1 MLKRLSLHIISM
13 SVLAILAGCGPS
25 KTVQSPSAG
34 YKPGQGSVIS
44 NNASVS
50 APQSAALVDAAR
62 SWLGTPY
69 RYGGEDRKG
78 VDCSGLV
85 LKVYKDAL
93 GIPLPRNSGEQR
105 DYCTPASIGNLIPGD
120 LIFFATGKNKSKVS
134 HVGIFVG
141 NNQMIHASAS
151 KGVIVSSITEPY
163 YSRTYV
169 GSGIV
174 DKYHAMLKDVPAQPE
189 KKPSE
194 PGFTLTPVESLPIAA
209 NKPETPAKSETTTA
223 SVTTKAEEV
232 KERPAKQPATVRVV
246 TSSPEKKP
254 QTTAKPVTTV
264 QTATISTA
272 SSTTNAEPTP
282 EEARASVLSSLKEKD
297 L

>member
-1 MLKRLSLHIISM
+1 MLKRLPLYLILM

-25 KTVQSPSAG
+25 KTLQSPSVG
-34 YKPGQGSVIS
+34 YECGNSSKTGHSSSI
-44 NNASVS
+44 S
-50 APQSAALVDAAR
+50 APQSVALVDAAR

-93 GIPLPRNSGEQR
+93 GIPLPRNSSEQR
-105 DYCTPASIGNLIPGD
+105 EYCTPTSLGSLIPGD

-151 KGVIVSSITEPY
+151 KGVILSSLTEPY
-163 YSRTYV
+163 YSRTYI
-169 GSGIV
+169 GAGIV
-174 DKYHAMLKDVPAQPE
+174 DKYHAMLKDIPAQPE
-189 KKPSE
+189 NKPSYG
-194 PGFTLTPVESLPIAA
+194 GFILTPVKSLPVAKIKQE
-209 NKPETPAKSETTTA
+209 NTIKSETANTA
-223 SVTTKAEEV
+223 SVTKKSEPEFQTK
-232 KERPAKQPATVRVV
+232 KPATVKAT
-246 TSSPEKKP
+246 TSSAEKKS
-254 QTTAKPVTTV
+254 QGTKTETTI
-264 QTATISTA
+264 QTATMSV
-272 SSTTNAEPTP
+272 SSTINAELTT
-282 EEARASVLSSLKEKD
+282 EEARASVLSSLKERE